1 MIPIGAYTL
10 LLTADH
16 RERIDTVYVTANAQ
30 PNIDRRIIIEAFSI
44 FIQMAF

>member
-16 RERIDTVYVTANAQ
+16 RERIDTVYVTPNAQ
-30 PNIDRRIIIEAFSI
+30 RNIDRRIIIEAFTI
-44 FIQMAF
+44 FVQIAF